1 MDNGLL
7 NCIFFVTVSGMN
19 QSMIYQASKED
30 NGEISYIDED
40 INIDGGVVLVGEHE
54 GIGFLP
60 NKDWL
65 LDLELNG
72 EYRLVGRRKIG
83 GKQQKVQRLKREYSA
98 LSSIRQ
104 IF

>member
-40 INIDGGVVLVGEHE
+40 INIDGGVVQCASG
-54 GIGFLP
+54 
-60 NKDWL
+60 
-65 LDLELNG
+65 
-72 EYRLVGRRKIG
+72 
-83 GKQQKVQRLKREYSA
+83 
-98 LSSIRQ
+98 
-104 IF
+104 